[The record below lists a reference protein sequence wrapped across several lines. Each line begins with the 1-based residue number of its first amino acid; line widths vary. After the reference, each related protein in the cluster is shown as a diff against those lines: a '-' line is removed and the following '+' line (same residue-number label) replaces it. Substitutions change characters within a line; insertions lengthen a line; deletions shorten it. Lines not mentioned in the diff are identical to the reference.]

1 MEFIAD
7 NAELFSGDGGAAM
20 LEAFQSGDY
29 DAIEAAMATQMEDQ
43 VGRKLEDVRR
53 TLAVEMARVG
63 DDRNEAYIKALQEY
77 EAYLM
82 DTDKL
87 YEASL
92 ELQLEKEEAQLEEY
106 RSYLEKEQEAL
117 EESLEKR
124 KEAYESYFDSLEQ
137 EEEDQDYEEQASRLI
152 TNLSKLGSSSNA
164 DAKAKTTVSDYDL
177 LAKGSDYKKVTLW
190 ERNGKSVIDYYIFK
204 AITK

>member
-1 MEFIAD
+1 MEFVAD
-7 NAELFSGDGGAAM
+7 NAELFSGEGGAAM
-20 LEAFQSGDY
+20 LEAFESGDY
-29 DAIEAAMATQMEDQ
+29 DKIESALATQMAEDTQ
-43 VGRKLEDVRR
+43 KKLEDVRR

-137 EEEDQDYEEQASRLI
+137 EEEDQDLKNKQ
-152 TNLSKLGSSSNA
+152 
-164 DAKAKTTVSDYDL
+164 V
-177 LAKGSDYKKVTLW
+177 V
-190 ERNGKSVIDYYIFK
+190 
-204 AITK
+204 